1 MVPPE
6 PASPAPASVPPEVA
20 ATHRLADRY
29 GWLAAAG
36 ARLRYAAWNA
46 SGTRGTVV
54 LLQGR
59 AEFIEKYGTEV
70 VGELLGRGFAV
81 FAVDLRGQGLS
92 DRPLP
97 DHDKGHIDDF
107 ATFVADLDRF
117 LNEVVAPDA
126 PRPILGLAHSTSGHI
141 LLRRLAERGAAPL
154 SSVLLVSPMTA
165 LYRGGLIRPLLNVVS
180 PFGLNDRDYMVKTG
194 PYDPA
199 KRDFAGNDVTSDER
213 RYRFTD
219 QWFAADPRLQLGG
232 PTCGWLR
239 QAFRSINA
247 LGQSGYLERIDVP
260 LALLSAGK
268 DEVVDIA
275 SHAPIVARIR
285 GARRAVID
293 GAKHEI
299 MMETD
304 ALRTRFWAE
313 FDGFAAPLFS

>member
-1 MVPPE
+1 MSPPD
-6 PASPAPASVPPEVA
+6 PGSPVPASVPPAVA

-29 GWLAAAG
+29 GWVAAAG
-36 ARLRYAAWNA
+36 ARLRYAGWNA

-54 LLQGR
+54 VLQGR
-59 AEFIEKYGTEV
+59 AEFIEKYSTEV
-70 VGELLGRGFAV
+70 VGELIDRGFAV

-97 DHDKGHIDDF
+97 DHDKGHVDDF
-107 ATFVADLDRF
+107 ATYVTDLDRF
-117 LNEVVAPDA
+117 LTEIVAPAA
-126 PRPILGLAHSTSGHI
+126 PRPILGLAHSTSGNI

-154 SSVLLVSPMTA
+154 SSVFLVSPMTA
-165 LYRGGLIRPLLNVVS
+165 LYRGSLIRPLLNVVS
-180 PFGLNDRDYMVKTG
+180 PFGLNDTSYMVKTG

-199 KRDFAGNDVTSDER
+199 MRNFATNDVTSDER

-239 QAFRSINA
+239 QAFRSIDA
-247 LGQSGYLERIDVP
+247 LNQPGSLERINVP
-260 LALLSAGK
+260 LMLLSAGK
-268 DEVVDIA
+268 DEVVDIS
-275 SHAPIVARIR
+275 SHAPAIARIR

-299 MMETD
+299 LMETD
-304 ALRTRFWAE
+304 VLRARFWAE
-313 FDGFAAPLFS
+313 FDAFAQPPES